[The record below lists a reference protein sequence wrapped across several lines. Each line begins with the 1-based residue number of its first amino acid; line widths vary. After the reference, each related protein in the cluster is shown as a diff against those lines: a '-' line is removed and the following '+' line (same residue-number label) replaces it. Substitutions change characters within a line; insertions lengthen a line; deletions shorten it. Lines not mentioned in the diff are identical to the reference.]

1 MGQSALQSGDHRL
14 GTVGHIQA
22 HQYDTH
28 VRLFGGT
35 AGSGSRGE
43 GSILAYGGSAILDG
57 VAMSNGLVGWVLQE
71 TDTAGINFVHA
82 AGVMGDIARRAALH
96 NNHLQS
102 GARCYLFGHHEAALS
117 AADDDYIRGFEA
129 LHSLSPAK
137 DAQGDG
143 KRHYQPS
150 EQDRHL

>member
-1 MGQSALQSGDHRL
+1 MPDCTGTLAFKLEMGQSALQSGDHRL

-57 VAMSNGLVGWVLQE
+57 VAMSNSLVGWVLQE

-82 AGVMGDIARRAALH
+82 VGVLGDIARRDALH

-102 GARCYLFGHHEAALS
+102 GAALLPLWPSPGRSIRC
-117 AADDDYIRGFEA
+117 R
-129 LHSLSPAK
+129 
-137 DAQGDG
+137 
-143 KRHYQPS
+143 
-150 EQDRHL
+150 